1 MSEPGN
7 YNCSCS
13 GFRVRHDEIVSYLIG
28 LCNDFYLGHVDVEK
42 VSNSLSVCY
51 ESALLLLPVG
61 DVEKFYKESLISV
74 LENFLESFD
83 LLPEVASIL
92 YNNLETEFLIDSVNA
107 REYPVLN
114 DCKV

>member
-42 VSNSLSVCY
+42 VSNSLRVCY

-61 DVEKFYKESLISV
+61 DVEKFLD
-74 LENFLESFD
+74 SFD

-107 REYPVLN
+107 REYPVLS